1 MNLSQ
6 LRAFDMVVRTGS
18 FTAAAK
24 AMHVSQPAVTSHIRA
39 LEEYYGVALFR
50 RVGRGVEPNELGR
63 SLAEI
68 SRQLFTL
75 EEEATDLLQA
85 SKALRRGTLRIAADG
100 PYILI
105 PLVAAFRQRFPG
117 VRVGLTIGNT
127 QTVQD
132 ALMNERCDVTI
143 QAQLERD
150 ERLHAKA
157 LSSYQ
162 VIVFVS
168 TSHPLAEAR
177 RREIKMSELDGA
189 PVILRE
195 RGSSTRRMFD
205 QAARKANVHPDYVI
219 ETTSRETVKEAVA
232 AGLGI
237 GVISEAELRQDPRFW
252 PLKVVDADLS
262 YTEYVVCLER
272 KKNLRLISEFFRL
285 IETVGPQAVP

>member
-24 AMHVSQPAVTSHIRA
+24 AMHVSQPAVTNHVRA
-39 LEEYYGVALFR
+39 LEDYYGVNLFR

-63 SLAEI
+63 SLAEL

-75 EEEATDLLQA
+75 EEAATDLLQA

-105 PLVAAFRQRFPG
+105 PLVAAFRRRFPG

-127 QTVQD
+127 QTVQE
-132 ALMNERCDVTI
+132 ALMSERCDVTI

-150 ERLHAKA
+150 ERLHVRA
-157 LSSYQ
+157 LGSYD

-168 TSHPLAEAR
+168 TSHPFAIAKR
-177 RREIKMSELDGA
+177 SEIAMSDLDGA

-195 RGSSTRRMFD
+195 RGSSTRRMFERAT
-205 QAARKANVHPDYVI
+205 QLAGVRPDHVI

-237 GVISEAELRQDPRFW
+237 GVISEAELREDPRFW
-252 PLKVVDADLS
+252 PLRIKDADLKYS
-262 YTEYVVCLER
+262 EYVVCLER
-272 KKNLRLISEFFRL
+272 KRNLRLLSEFFRL
-285 IETVGPQAVP
+285 IETVWPQAAP

>member
-39 LEEYYGVALFR
+39 LEDYYGVALFR

-150 ERLHAKA
+150 ERLHANA

-168 TSHPLAEAR
+168 TAHPLAQAKR
-177 RREIKMSELDGA
+177 QEIKMSELDGA

-205 QAARKANVHPDYVI
+205 QAARKVNVRPDYVI

-237 GVISEAELRQDPRFW
+237 GVISEAELRDDPRFW
-252 PLKVVDADLS
+252 PLKVADAELN

-285 IETVGPQAVP
+285 IETVGSETVL

>member
-1 MNLSQ
+1 
-6 LRAFDMVVRTGS
+6 MVVRTGS

-24 AMHVSQPAVTSHIRA
+24 AMHVTQPAVTNHIRA
-39 LEEYYGVALFR
+39 LEDYYGVALFR
-50 RVGRGVEPNELGR
+50 RVGRGVEANELGR
-63 SLAEI
+63 ALAEL

-75 EEEATDLLQA
+75 EQEATDLLQA
-85 SKALRRGTLRIAADG
+85 SKALRRGTLRIGADG

-127 QTVQD
+127 QTVQQ

-150 ERLHAKA
+150 ERLHVQA
-157 LSSYQ
+157 LSGYK

-168 TSHPLAEAR
+168 TSHPLAKAER
-177 RREIKMSELDGA
+177 SEISMRELDGA

-195 RGSSTRRMFD
+195 RGSSARRMFD
-205 QAARKANVHPDYVI
+205 QATKRAGVRPDYVI

-237 GVISEAELRQDPRFW
+237 GVISEAELRQDSRFW
-252 PLKVVDADLS
+252 PLQVKDADMT

-272 KKNLRLISEFFRL
+272 KKNLRLLSEFFRL
-285 IETVGPQAVP
+285 IETVGQQAVP

>member
-1 MNLSQ
+1 MNLAQ

-18 FTAAAK
+18 FTAAAR
-24 AMHVSQPAVTSHIRA
+24 AMHVTQPAVTNHIRA
-39 LEEYYGVALFR
+39 LEDYYGVSLFR

-63 SLAEI
+63 SLAEL

-85 SKALRRGTLRIAADG
+85 SKALRRGTLRIGADG

-127 QTVQD
+127 QTVQQ
-132 ALMNERCDVTI
+132 ALINERCDVTI
-143 QAQLERD
+143 QAQLEHD
-150 ERLHAKA
+150 ERLHARA
-157 LSSYQ
+157 LGSYD

-168 TSHPLAEAR
+168 TTHPFATAKR
-177 RREIKMSELDGA
+177 SEIGMGDLDGA

-195 RGSSTRRMFD
+195 RGSSTRRMFERAT
-205 QAARKANVHPDYVI
+205 QQANVRPDYVI

-237 GVISEAELRQDPRFW
+237 GVISEAELREDPRFW
-252 PLKVVDADLS
+252 PLRVKDADLRYS
-262 YTEYVVCLER
+262 EYTVCLKR
-272 KKNLRLISEFFRL
+272 KKNLRLLGEFFRL
-285 IETVGPQAVP
+285 IESVWPQPAR

>member
-6 LRAFDMVVRTGS
+6 LRAFDMVARTGS

-24 AMHVSQPAVTSHIRA
+24 AMHVTQPAVTNHIRA
-39 LEEYYGVALFR
+39 LEDYYGVALFR

-63 SLAEI
+63 ALADL

-85 SKALRRGTLRIAADG
+85 SKALRRGTLRIGADG

-117 VRVGLTIGNT
+117 VRVGLTVGNT
-127 QTVQD
+127 QKVQE

-150 ERLHAKA
+150 ERLHVQT
-157 LSSYQ
+157 LSSYK

-168 TSHPLAEAR
+168 TSHPLAKAER
-177 RREIKMSELDGA
+177 SEIRMKELDGA

-195 RGSSTRRMFD
+195 RGSSARRMFD
-205 QAARKANVHPDYVI
+205 QATKQAGVRPDYVI

-237 GVISEAELRQDPRFW
+237 GVISEAELRQDSRFW
-252 PLKVVDADLS
+252 PLRVKDADMT

-272 KKNLRLISEFFRL
+272 KKNLRLLSEFFRL
-285 IETVGPQAVP
+285 VETVGQQAFP

>member
-24 AMHVSQPAVTSHIRA
+24 AMHVSQPAVTSHIRS
-39 LEEYYGVALFR
+39 LEDYYGVSLFR
-50 RVGRGVEPNELGR
+50 RIGRGVEPNELGR
-63 SLAEI
+63 ALAEL

-75 EEEATDLLQA
+75 EEEVTDLLQA
-85 SKALRRGTLRIAADG
+85 SKALRRGTLRVGADG

-117 VRVGLTIGNT
+117 VRVALTIGNT
-127 QTVQD
+127 QMVQE

-150 ERLHAKA
+150 DRLHVQE
-157 LSSYQ
+157 LNSYN

-168 TSHPLAEAR
+168 TSHPFASAKR
-177 RREIKMSELDGA
+177 SEISMSELDGA

-205 QAARKANVHPDYVI
+205 QATKKAGVRPDYVI

-237 GVISEAELRQDPRFW
+237 GVISEAELRLDPRFW
-252 PLKVVDADLS
+252 PLRIKDADLK
-262 YTEYVVCLER
+262 YTEFVVCLER
-272 KKNLRLISEFFRL
+272 KKNLRLLSEFYRL
-285 IETVGPQAVP
+285 IETVGQHAVP

>member
-1 MNLSQ
+1 MNLAQ
-6 LRAFDMVVRTGS
+6 LRAFDMVVRNGS

-24 AMHVSQPAVTSHIRA
+24 AMHVSQPAVTNHIRA
-39 LEEYYGVALFR
+39 LEDYYGIGLFR

-63 SLAEI
+63 SLAEL
-68 SRQLFTL
+68 SRRLFTL

-127 QTVQD
+127 QTVQE

-150 ERLHAKA
+150 ERLHVQE
-157 LSSYQ
+157 LSSYD

-168 TSHPLAEAR
+168 ASHPFAKAKR
-177 RREIKMSELDGA
+177 SEIRMSELDGA

-195 RGSSTRRMFD
+195 RGSSTRRIFE
-205 QAARKANVHPDYVI
+205 QATKKAGVRPDYVI

-232 AGLGI
+232 AGLGV
-237 GVISEAELRQDPRFW
+237 GVISEAELRQDSRFW
-252 PLKVVDADLS
+252 PLQVKDADMN

-272 KKNLRLISEFFRL
+272 KKNLRLLSEFFRL
-285 IETVGPQAVP
+285 IETVEQQAFP

>member
-18 FTAAAK
+18 FTAAAR
-24 AMHVSQPAVTSHIRA
+24 AMHVTQPAVTNHIRA
-39 LEEYYGVALFR
+39 LEAFYGVDLFR

-63 SLAEI
+63 SLAEL

-85 SKALRRGTLRIAADG
+85 SKALRRGTLRIGADG

-105 PLVAAFRQRFPG
+105 PLVVAFRQRFPG

-132 ALMNERCDVTI
+132 ALVNERCDVAI
-143 QAQLERD
+143 QAQLEHD
-150 ERLHAKA
+150 ERLHVQE
-157 LSSYQ
+157 LSSYN

-168 TSHPLAEAR
+168 TSHPLATDK
-177 RREIKMSELDGA
+177 RREIGMRELDGA

-195 RGSSTRRMFD
+195 RGSSTRRMFE
-205 QAARKANVHPDYVI
+205 QASRKAGVRPDFVI

-237 GVISEAELRQDPRFW
+237 GVISEAELREDPRFW
-252 PLKVVDADLS
+252 PVRVSDADLK

-272 KKNLRLISEFFRL
+272 KRNLRLLSEFFRL
-285 IETVGPQAVP
+285 IETVGQRAVP

>member
-50 RVGRGVEPNELGR
+50 RAGRGVEPNELGR

-150 ERLHAKA
+150 ERLHANA

-168 TSHPLAEAR
+168 TAHPLAQAKR
-177 RREIKMSELDGA
+177 NEIKMSELDGA

-205 QAARKANVHPDYVI
+205 QAASKANVRPDYVI

-237 GVISEAELRQDPRFW
+237 GVISEAELRDDPRFW
-252 PLKVVDADLS
+252 PLKVADAELN

-285 IETVGPQAVP
+285 IETVGSETVL

>member
-1 MNLSQ
+1 MNLAQ

-24 AMHVSQPAVTSHIRA
+24 AMHVSQPAVTNHIRA
-39 LEEYYGVALFR
+39 LEDYYGIGLFR

-63 SLAEI
+63 SLAEL
-68 SRQLFTL
+68 SRRLFTL

-85 SKALRRGTLRIAADG
+85 SKALRRGTLRIGADG

-117 VRVGLTIGNT
+117 VRVGLTIGST
-127 QTVQD
+127 QTVQE

-150 ERLHAKA
+150 ERLHVQE
-157 LSSYQ
+157 LSSYN

-168 TSHPLAEAR
+168 ASHPFAR
-177 RREIKMSELDGA
+177 AKRSEIRMSELDGA
-189 PVILRE
+189 PLILRE
-195 RGSSTRRMFD
+195 RGSSTRRMFE
-205 QAARKANVHPDYVI
+205 QATKKAGVRPDYVI

-232 AGLGI
+232 AGLGV
-237 GVISEAELRQDPRFW
+237 GVISEAELREDPRLW
-252 PLKVVDADLS
+252 PIQVKDADLKYS
-262 YTEYVVCLER
+262 EYVVCLER
-272 KKNLRLISEFFRL
+272 KKNLRLLREFFRL
-285 IETVGPQAVP
+285 IETVGEQAVP